1 MIKIKT
7 NDETLTIRVEGH
19 AGYAEKGK
27 DIVCSAVSILLYTYA
42 SELLRLGILSQIR
55 DEENSYDIRPEADL
69 ETAKPAFE
77 TILSGLRLLSE
88 VYKKNV
94 RLEEMKRE

>member
-1 MIKIKT
+1 MITITADEKT
-7 NDETLTIRVEGH
+7 LDIQAIGH

-42 SELLRLGILSQIR
+42 SELLRLGILPQIR

>member
-7 NDETLTIRVEGH
+7 NDETLAIRVEGH

-42 SELLRLGILSQIR
+42 SELLRLGILPQIR
-55 DEENSYDIRPEADL
+55 DEENSYDIRPEADM
-69 ETAKPAFE
+69 EKAKPAFE